1 MLISCIAHLKRNKKE
16 WRNVRAYGQET
27 IPFTAAIARMN
38 LFLHGITSFA
48 VECDDTLVNP
58 KFIENGM
65 LQKFDVVLA
74 NPPYSI
80 KDWNREAFAYDKYG
94 RNMCGTPP
102 QGRADYAFIQ
112 HIFASMKPGS
122 GRCAILLPH
131 GVLFRDEERAIREN
145 LIKSNLLEGVIGL
158 APNLFY
164 NAPME
169 ACIMICRTM
178 KPAVQRDRVM
188 FIDAVNEATRKSG
201 QSFLDAKHIQK
212 ISDAYFGNE
221 DVPYFSRTVS
231 IDEIAGN
238 NYSLSIPLYI
248 EKEPTPGDTRTIQ
261 EHYSAWNQS
270 STEMRERY
278 LALNKMV
285 FKEDNIDA

>member
-1 MLISCIAHLKRNKKE
+1 MLISCIAHLKRNQKE

-38 LFLHGITSFA
+38 LFLHGITAFS

-94 RNMCGTPP
+94 RNMFGTPP

-131 GVLFRDEERAIREN
+131 GVLFREEEKSIREN
-145 LIKSNLLEGVIGL
+145 LIKSDLLECVIGL
-158 APNLFY
+158 GPNLFY
-164 NAPME
+164 NASME
-169 ACIMICRTM
+169 ACIMICRTS
-178 KPAVQRDRVM
+178 KPASRKNKVL
-188 FIDAVNEATRKSG
+188 FVNAINEVVRKNA
-201 QSFLDAKHIQK
+201 QSFLEEDHIKK
-212 ISDAYFGNE
+212 IADAYEQFG
-221 DVPYFSRTVS
+221 DVQYFAKAASY
-231 IDEIAGN
+231 DEIAAQEFNLNINRYVEREVG
-238 NYSLSIPLYI
+238 
-248 EKEPTPGDTRTIQ
+248 PGDDRTDR
-261 EHYSAWNQS
+261 H
-270 STEMRERY
+270 RDVPRR
-278 LALNKMV
+278 
-285 FKEDNIDA
+285 

>member
-94 RNMCGTPP
+94 RNMFGTPP

-145 LIKSNLLEGVIGL
+145 LIKSNLLECVIGL

-169 ACIMICRTM
+169 ACIMICRTS
-178 KPAVQRDRVM
+178 KPTVLHDKVL
-188 FIDAVNEATRKSG
+188 FIDALTKVTRKSG
-201 QSFLDAKHIQK
+201 QSFLEENHIQE
-212 ISDAYFGNE
+212 IADAYF
-221 DVPYFSRTVS
+221 DKKDIPYFVRTVS
-231 IDEIAGN
+231 IDEIAKN

-248 EKEPTPGDTRTIQ
+248 EKEPTPGDERTLK
-261 EHYSAWNQS
+261 EHYSAWDQFS
-270 STEMRERY
+270 SEMKSSF
-278 LALNKMV
+278 AKLNELISEEV
-285 FKEDNIDA
+285 